1 MTKSICDL
9 DGCNKKIKL
18 VNQLM
23 STCYCG
29 KTHCGFHRLSETH
42 KCDYDFRSKIN
53 FEDKI
58 KEMKCVASKIDN
70 I

>member
-18 VNQLM
+18 VNKLV

-29 KTHCGFHRLSETH
+29 KTHCDSHRLSETH
-42 KCDYDFRSKIN
+42 KCDYDFAVKLILKIRL
-53 FEDKI
+53 KR
-58 KEMKCVASKIDN
+58 
-70 I
+70 